1 MGEINTIQKPLF
13 SRDALV
19 RLIIPLVIEQF
30 LLMSVGMMDTVMVTT
45 AGQAAVSGVSL
56 VDNINQLI
64 IQIFSALSTGGA
76 VICSQYLGRQ
86 DVESA
91 RTAAKQL
98 LYAVFTLALFLM
110 TGALLFRQH
119 ILALLF
125 GKIEADVMD
134 SALIYFLTTALAYP
148 FISLYN
154 AGAALFRSMGNSKVS
169 MFNSLIVNIVNVVV
183 NAVLIYGFHLGA
195 LGAGIGTLV
204 SRIVAAAIILFL
216 LQHQDNVLRID
227 GLFHFRFRGD
237 MVRRILTTVSYTH
250 LVASMDM
257 GSNWA
262 PTREK
267 RSRSMRKQSA
277 AMPGARAPMSV
288 RPRSRAEP
296 RVAIFSRS

>member
-1 MGEINTIQKPLF
+1 
-13 SRDALV
+13 
-19 RLIIPLVIEQF
+19 
-30 LLMSVGMMDTVMVTT
+30 MVTT

-98 LYAVFTLALFLM
+98 LYAVFTLALVLM
-110 TGALLFRQH
+110 AAALLFRQH
-119 ILALLF
+119 ILSLLF
-125 GKIEADVMD
+125 GQIESDVMD
-134 SALIYFLTTALAYP
+134 SALVYFLTTALAYP

-227 GLFHFRFRGD
+227 GLFHFRFRG
-237 MVRRILTTVSYTH
+237 IWSG
-250 LVASMDM
+250 ASSPSASPTDWRT
-257 GSNWA
+257 GSF
-262 PTREK
+262 
-267 RSRSMRKQSA
+267 
-277 AMPGARAPMSV
+277 
-288 RPRSRAEP
+288 RPESW
-296 RVAIFSRS
+296 SC